1 MNSSTR
7 GTFSGHPELRG
18 FGGRVRMYRREP
30 DTLDLCAFVRGD
42 KFGNCDGPSIAS
54 AADSACRQGGRQRRG
69 TSLGFRCT
77 SDLPFCTGSSGTT
90 CRRRQVP
97 VSACSAAVASTQAVP
112 SRAPARFAL
121 RCPPRNPHSQSHRW
135 RLECRATR
143 SVAAAKIATRGQD
156 PDEVRI
162 HPARESDSC
171 RGQWSR
177 PPG

>member
-30 DTLDLCAFVRGD
+30 DTLDLCDFVRGD

-97 VSACSAAVASTQAVP
+97 VSA
-112 SRAPARFAL
+112 
-121 RCPPRNPHSQSHRW
+121 
-135 RLECRATR
+135 
-143 SVAAAKIATRGQD
+143 
-156 PDEVRI
+156 
-162 HPARESDSC
+162 
-171 RGQWSR
+171 
-177 PPG
+177 

>member
-1 MNSSTR
+1 VNSSTR

-97 VSACSAAVASTQAVP
+97 VSA
-112 SRAPARFAL
+112 
-121 RCPPRNPHSQSHRW
+121 
-135 RLECRATR
+135 
-143 SVAAAKIATRGQD
+143 
-156 PDEVRI
+156 
-162 HPARESDSC
+162 
-171 RGQWSR
+171 
-177 PPG
+177 